1 MTLEELCDCDA
12 DTLEKLTDEEL
23 TKLLMPYFTVTRP
36 EMVQRKTVAKP
47 EPQIYLSPQKKLA
60 LEMLREQGVEVDM
73 LMRRKKK

>member
-1 MTLEELCDCDA
+1 MTIEELA
-12 DTLEKLTDEEL
+12 DLPIERLEKLSDKELEEIL
-23 TKLLMPYFTVTRP
+23 KPYFTVTRP

-73 LMRRKKK
+73 LMRRKRK